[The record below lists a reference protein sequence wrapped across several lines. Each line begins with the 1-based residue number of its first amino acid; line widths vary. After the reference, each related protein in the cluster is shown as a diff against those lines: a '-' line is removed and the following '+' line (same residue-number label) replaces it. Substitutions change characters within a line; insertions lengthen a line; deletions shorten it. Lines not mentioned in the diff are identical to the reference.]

1 MFEQNSNHK
10 LCHHK
15 TFPQGKAGAKDL
27 KIPRIFETIQM
38 DHSVI
43 NFGKSRYFA
52 CQFWTFCIELHIC
65 FGERNPTKVNQ
76 VRLDPNQRN
85 IPFSKCFY
93 IFLEK
98 NSNDGISASQMRYL
112 ELSLLHRRYCL
123 HREQLVIYFMYH
135 YFVSLGRFSYF
146 CQKNNTL

>member
-15 TFPQGKAGAKDL
+15 TCPQGKAGAKDL

-43 NFGKSRYFA
+43 NFGKSRYFV

-65 FGERNPTKVNQ
+65 FGERHSTKINQ
-76 VRLDPNQRN
+76 VRLDPNNWN
-85 IPFSKCFY
+85 IPTSKCFY
-93 IFLEK
+93 ISLK
-98 NSNDGISASQMRYL
+98 KSLNDEISVSQMKQVDYL
-112 ELSLLHRRYCL
+112 YFIRWYCL
-123 HREQLVIYFMYH
+123 HREQLVIYF
-135 YFVSLGRFSYF
+135 VSLFCITRSFSLFY
-146 CQKNNTL
+146 QKNNTL